1 MTPELIVCGILLIAI
16 TLYAILGGADFGAGV
31 WEFNT
36 AMRSSKRE
44 RDLLYRAIGPVWE
57 VNHVWLIF
65 AIVLMFS
72 AFPIAFAALS
82 RALWIPLLLALLG
95 IFARSVGFA
104 FRAYAAGA
112 VRQQALFGVIFAFA
126 STSTPFFFGACAGAI
141 AGGLDVDAD
150 GKFHGHYLTGW
161 ITPLSVFCSF
171 YAVGLCSYISALFM
185 TCEAQAD
192 NDAELTLVWRR
203 RALTMGVILGAFSA
217 LGLAI
222 VANYTPNLWA
232 GFRSSSLPLVA
243 ISAASGLISM
253 VCVWKARFQV
263 AAGAAALTVAC
274 VILGWGVAQYPLIIP
289 PAIDMQSSKGP
300 DSVLWAMIIAIAAGA
315 VVLIPALGWLFYLFK
330 GQHPGNSKAAA
341 TLNQDTTSN
350 TTS

>member
-1 MTPELIVCGILLIAI
+1 MTPELIVCGILLVAI

-36 AMRSSKRE
+36 AMRSSKKE

-65 AIVLMFS
+65 ALVLMFS
-72 AFPIAFAALS
+72 AFPIAFAALC

-104 FRAYAAGA
+104 FREYAAGA
-112 VRQQALFGVIFAFA
+112 VRQQALFGAVFAFA

-141 AGGLDVDAD
+141 AGGLPVDAD
-150 GKFHGHYLTGW
+150 GKFHGDHLTGW

-185 TCEAQAD
+185 SCEAQAD
-192 NDAELTLVWRR
+192 NDPELTVVWSR
-203 RALTMGVILGAFSA
+203 RALTMGVILGIFSA
-217 LGLAI
+217 LGLVI
-222 VANYTPNLWA
+222 VSQYTPDLWQ

-243 ISAASGLISM
+243 TSAVTGFISM
-253 VCVWKARFQV
+253 LCVWKARYKF
-263 AAGAAALTVAC
+263 AAGAAALTVAS
-274 VILGWGVAQYPLIIP
+274 VILGWGVAQYPLIVP
-289 PAIDMQSSKGP
+289 PAINVHTTKAP
-300 DSVLWAMIIAIAAGA
+300 EAVLWAMIIAVAAGA
-315 VVLIPALGWLFYLFK
+315 VVLIPSLGWLFYLFK
-330 GQHPGNSKAAA
+330 GKHPGGSKTAA
-341 TLNQDTTSN
+341 TLNRDTTTN
-350 TTS
+350 TAL

>member
-1 MTPELIVCGILLIAI
+1 MTPELIVSGILLIAI
-16 TLYAILGGADFGAGV
+16 TLYTILGGADFGAGV

-36 AMRSSKRE
+36 AMRSSKKE

-72 AFPIAFAALS
+72 AFPVAFAALS

-95 IFARSVGFA
+95 IFARSIGFA

-112 VRQQALFGVIFAFA
+112 VRQQAIFGAVFAFA

-150 GKFHGHYLTGW
+150 GKFHGDYLTGW

-171 YAVGLCSYISALFM
+171 YAVGLCAYISALFM
-185 TCEAQAD
+185 SCEALAIED
-192 NDAELTLVWRR
+192 DELTAIWRR
-203 RALTMGVILGAFSA
+203 RALIMGVILGAFSTV
-217 LGLAI
+217 GLVI
-222 VANYTPNLWA
+222 VANYAPDLWA
-232 GFRSSSLPLVA
+232 GFLSSSLPLVA
-243 ISAASGLISM
+243 ISAVTGFASML
-253 VCVWKARFQV
+253 CVWKARYQI

-274 VILGWGVAQYPLIIP
+274 VILGWGLAQYPLIVP
-289 PAIDMQSSKGP
+289 PAIDVQSSKGP

-315 VVLIPALGWLFYLFK
+315 IVLVPALGWLFYLFK
-330 GQHPGNSKAAA
+330 GQHPGNGKAAA

-350 TTS
+350 TTL